1 MKDKNL
7 YMTTIILFIIG
18 TLLAVLG
25 WVGNRLVNALDKI
38 GSDINEIKNE
48 LTKVSTQHDDLEER
62 VGKVERKVYDLN
74 GSQ

>member
-1 MKDKNL
+1 
-7 YMTTIILFIIG
+7 MTTIILFIIG